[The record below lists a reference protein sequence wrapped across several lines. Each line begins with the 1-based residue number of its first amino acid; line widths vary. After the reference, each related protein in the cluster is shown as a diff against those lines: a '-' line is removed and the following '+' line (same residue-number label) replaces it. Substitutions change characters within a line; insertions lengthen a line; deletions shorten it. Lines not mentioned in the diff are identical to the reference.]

1 MEAPQNKEV
10 FSAARSIVIRSVI
23 DLVDEIHR
31 IDARLVKLGD
41 SEEEV
46 LEEILLT
53 ILREHYEDELRKLL
67 SWLEQGEA
75 EEVVAR
81 EAIGEEAVANV
92 APT

>member
-1 MEAPQNKEV
+1 VEASQDRV
-10 FSAARSIVIRSVI
+10 FSAARSIVVRSVI
-23 DLVDEIHR
+23 EIVDEIHR

-53 ILREHYEDELRKLL
+53 ILREHYEEELRRLL
-67 SWLEQGEA
+67 AWLEQGEA
-75 EEVVAR
+75 QAGEVG
-81 EAIGEEAVANV
+81 EAVGEEAASV